1 MGQRTSEFNYTG
13 NTGSELPNDIC
24 NHGSSIHSTRAAS
37 APTKN
42 NISTTEQVEAREK
55 KVISGMEFV
64 SVKGQLQRYYDI
76 PTGKGGSTVR
86 IIIKNPQWLFV
97 RESGAHLV
105 IDDSGETHYI
115 PNTFVHL
122 AWKNS
127 TEESQAR
134 F

>member
-1 MGQRTSEFNYTG
+1 M
-13 NTGSELPNDIC
+13 
-24 NHGSSIHSTRAAS
+24 SSCQDALFEAEDRKPS
-37 APTKN
+37 
-42 NISTTEQVEAREK
+42 ISTTSQVAAREK
-55 KVISGMEFV
+55 QIISGMEFV

-97 RESGAHLV
+97 RDSGAHMV

-115 PNTFVHL
+115 PSNFVHL
-122 AWKNS
+122 AWKNAP
-127 TEESQAR
+127 EEGQAR